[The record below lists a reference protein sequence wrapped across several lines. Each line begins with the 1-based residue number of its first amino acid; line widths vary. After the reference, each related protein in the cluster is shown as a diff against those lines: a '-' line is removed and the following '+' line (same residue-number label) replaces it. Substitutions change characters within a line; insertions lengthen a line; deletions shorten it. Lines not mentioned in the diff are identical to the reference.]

1 MPPDPTADAYIALGA
16 NLGDPLAAL
25 RRAAAHLGTLGQVAG
40 VSALYRTA
48 PVGGP
53 PGQPDYLNAAAHLR
67 TTLSAETLLA
77 ALHDLE
83 AAAGRER
90 HERWEAR
97 TLDLD
102 LITHGDRVSAH
113 PALTLPHPR
122 AWDRPFVLAPLHDLN
137 PDLRHP
143 VTGETVRGALSRL
156 GMGRLGM
163 DGVQRVGGPWLP

>member
-1 MPPDPTADAYIALGA
+1 MSSTDAGTDAFIALGA

-25 RRAAAHLGTLGQVAG
+25 RRAATHLGTLGQVVG

-53 PGQPDYLNAAAHLR
+53 PGQPDYLNAAAQLR
-67 TTLSAETLLA
+67 TTLNAGPLLA
-77 ALHDLE
+77 ALHELE

-102 LITHGDRVSAH
+102 LITHGDLIITHAS
-113 PALTLPHPR
+113 LTLPHPR
-122 AWDRPFVLAPLHDLN
+122 AWDRSFVLAPLNDLN

-143 VTGETVRGALSRL
+143 ITGETVRTALT
-156 GMGRLGM
+156 RLGM
-163 DGVQRVGGPWLP
+163 DGVQRLGVPWLP

>member
-1 MPPDPTADAYIALGA
+1 MALGA

-25 RRAAAHLGTLGQVAG
+25 RRAATQLGTLGQVVG

-53 PGQPDYLNAAAHLR
+53 PGQPDYLNAAAQLR
-67 TTLSAETLLA
+67 TSLNAGPLLA
-77 ALHDLE
+77 ALHELE

-90 HERWEAR
+90 HERWQAR

-102 LITHGDRVSAH
+102 LITYGDLISHH
-113 PALTLPHPR
+113 PSLRLPHPR
-122 AWDRPFVLAPLHDLN
+122 AWDRAFVLAPLNDLN

-143 VTGETVRGALSRL
+143 VTGETVRAALI
-156 GMGRLGM
+156 RLGM
-163 DGVQRVGGPWLP
+163 DGVQRIGGPWLP